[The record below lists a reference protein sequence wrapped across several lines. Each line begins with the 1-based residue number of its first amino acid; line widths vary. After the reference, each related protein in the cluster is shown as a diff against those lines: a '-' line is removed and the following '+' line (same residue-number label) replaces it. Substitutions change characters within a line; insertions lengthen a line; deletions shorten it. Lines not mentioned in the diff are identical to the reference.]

1 MFSDYEE
8 FESPAEVLVQREKEL
23 GFKAQ
28 AENIYNSLLPYSQ
41 SLDCESSKWLANL
54 KSHLG
59 EIVGSR
65 DVYYGFAK
73 WMQSL
78 NKYIKLYG
86 LKFSKSDHITFI
98 KVFYEF
104 VTTCR
109 VDYAI
114 LANAVNLLSSLL
126 YRRYLIES
134 SELTLNWRPLYDLFN
149 YHFCSS
155 SAKHDMF
162 QVPPP
167 LRNGIRVLIRYAQ
180 PYFPPG
186 ATVEI
191 LQTLK
196 PLMCPLD
203 VTSEKAIDMFQ
214 MFLPTFNV
222 RDRKESTYQLWFDD
236 FLAYLKIFNSPH
248 VQGYIFMLYSR
259 LAEDNIGSIDWNPIL
274 PLLFFQ
280 NSKDFCPTCGY
291 KNVHVGIQS
300 YPYSANQ
307 MQISS
312 RWIVATM
319 GGKESQTQ
327 AYLNKM
333 FKSLESYFH
342 PTNVGPYSTKLMEFL
357 ARLCLNFVRRLRQER
372 SSQKYWGN
380 TIPEGSKLT
389 EDDVTKF
396 VESLKP
402 IILLSLYSRAGI
414 HEKGQVLPILATLR
428 PQLIIPDLVERMNTS
443 LEALTEPH
451 KLTASIAAIASVA
464 RPLVSSGA
472 KYSEGPTCVIPLL
485 ISSLPG
491 LDPNDFHKSIT
502 TLQLISNFCMLI
514 PIVDCSDRP
523 SSNDLSTEESIL
535 RNQTA
540 SFEEFVIQFL
550 DRCFAFIDNS
560 SFEYTREFVNTSVDH
575 QSFQEEGLIYTWVG
589 TAFQSIM
596 FQASSDIFEIALKK
610 LEKYIKGKILEHKV
624 AGKLAAGLCYA
635 VTRANPKKGL
645 PVFLTDAIKNIKS
658 IISSHDGIL
667 QQENT
672 NTEIMFNLRIIF
684 EVIYLNGYELLS
696 YVNELEEILDLTLH
710 MKNVDAHSF
719 ACMVLKRLL
728 SSLSLVYPLEYRLI
742 PHEYDDTNKL
752 YLNEWGIS
760 GDIHDLKLH
769 VHDPTDEE
777 MECVQRLVNKF
788 IGKELCALEEFA
800 SGARPMPRTEVK
812 NRLNIIKEAIVGA
825 AYVLPTWTHEE
836 HIKLVPSLTIPA
848 VIQDNIIV
856 HSRKLEV
863 NLNGENVRW
872 KVIQVLDKLQSR
884 LIMDEDDTKSLNLII
899 RIYYYVQDD
908 FGIRKDQYN
917 AQYSAIS
924 SETTRLENKLLGKKA
939 NIRSILIEQVM
950 LQHFCRISESMHLRF
965 TETHLKV
972 MNNLLKLSTSKY
984 HNVRI
989 IAQDVLIKTMNQVL
1003 YSYTKLIPSLVQILK
1018 DSKVTDEQLKGALFL
1033 IKGSTNRS
1041 LISKHNW
1048 EVQEKLWQA
1057 IIDSPVSSKNS
1068 IISLMENGLV
1078 PVVRNCVSFMI
1089 TSEIP
1094 DSFIQFTNSQFKENG
1109 TFHSGLECIS
1119 DSDVK
1124 SYIESLNKKNDQ
1136 NAIHYNNL
1144 VNSLTDTIE
1153 LGNIHW
1159 RRYNFAYT
1167 MIIRLIRCDI
1177 ELPVRTISIF
1187 VKNLLSEN
1195 LQIRSA
1201 SNYAVTRVLRQL
1213 KRKHPKINVSVPD
1226 LPLDTI
1232 AGDRTDNE
1240 WLCYDPSNLPDS
1252 EEQWDRPKYVHKTHY
1267 GYNIWPKD
1275 MTVYAPYAQ
1284 QPKLDRSRDELT
1296 EREKIFFDFFMD
1308 QGNIDKF
1315 IHFNTI
1321 EYNKDHDKFNCEKF
1335 AFFKGIF
1342 RNFGDSFLHL
1352 FRPHLER
1359 LVNDNRDSYQ
1369 RCACEIIAGIIRGA
1383 KHWNYTKTKNMYS
1396 WLIPLIRIGLEKVS
1410 PDSTFDWGTCFAT
1423 SSESRDPNKIYWVLK
1438 VLMEEPIRSQGSF
1451 IDSSRLYVL
1460 QGFLSQQEWRVGHLL
1475 HELNNFLKP
1484 FLTHPFKN
1492 VRDRLGS
1499 VLMSIY
1505 LIDVSD
1511 TVISYHRGPLL
1522 KDFFREVLPQLQ
1534 IVIEES
1540 ETNNT
1545 SNVTLA
1551 SDSIESSELQKG
1563 MRLLQTVSKFV
1574 TCIITR
1580 GLSEIR
1586 IDYFNLLPMLC
1597 VHQANSFELSLAQD
1611 CTDSLA
1617 ALSQSILPS
1626 NIVPEWIQAM
1636 EKTSTL
1642 SSWKARLALL
1652 EFLQVSVFCNFPLL
1666 TSREEWTIKI
1676 CNMIVLCL
1684 KDKSIEVR
1692 EKGSFVLS
1700 GLIHSDFITENKS
1713 KELLKSFFK
1722 RAKSRTNE
1730 DDSIIKR
1737 HSGVLGLCAFVSAY
1751 PYDVPECVPDIL
1763 VVLSDHLHDSQPI
1776 PDVIR
1781 RTMQDFK
1788 RTHQSNWEECK
1799 LKFTEDQFSV
1809 FSDISVSPSYYA

>member
-1 MFSDYEE
+1 MIKLVNNAHCICNISVTDDKSERDSDFFILEEVKE

-65 DVYYGFAK
+65 DVYY
-73 WMQSL
+73 
-78 NKYIKLYG
+78 
-86 LKFSKSDHITFI
+86 
-98 KVFYEF
+98 VFYEF

-214 MFLPTFNV
+214 IFLILHTFKGTSLCSIL
-222 RDRKESTYQLWFDD
+222 DL
-236 FLAYLKIFNSPH
+236 LKIISE
-248 VQGYIFMLYSR
+248 VL
-259 LAEDNIGSIDWNPIL
+259 IGNPIL
-274 PLLFFQ
+274 PLLF
-280 NSKDFCPTCGY
+280 SKIQRIFALPVGY

-372 SSQKYWGN
+372 SSQKYWG
-380 TIPEGSKLT
+380 
-389 EDDVTKF
+389 
-396 VESLKP
+396 
-402 IILLSLYSRAGI
+402 AGI

-472 KYSEGPTCVIPLL
+472 K
-485 ISSLPG
+485 
-491 LDPNDFHKSIT
+491 
-502 TLQLISNFCMLI
+502 
-514 PIVDCSDRP
+514 P
-523 SSNDLSTEESIL
+523 S
-535 RNQTA
+535 
-540 SFEEFVIQFL
+540 
-550 DRCFAFIDNS
+550 
-560 SFEYTREFVNTSVDH
+560 
-575 QSFQEEGLIYTWVG
+575 SFQEEGLIYTWVG

-696 YVNELEEILDLTLH
+696 YVNE
-710 MKNVDAHSF
+710 
-719 ACMVLKRLL
+719 LL

-1159 RRYNFAYT
+1159 R
-1167 MIIRLIRCDI
+1167 
-1177 ELPVRTISIF
+1177 S
-1187 VKNLLSEN
+1187 KNH
-1195 LQIRSA
+1195 I
-1201 SNYAVTRVLRQL
+1201 
-1213 KRKHPKINVSVPD
+1213 HFH

-1267 GYNIWPKD
+1267 GYNIWAKD

-1284 QPKLDRSRDELT
+1284 QPKLDRSRDE
-1296 EREKIFFDFFMD
+1296 
-1308 QGNIDKF
+1308 
-1315 IHFNTI
+1315 
-1321 EYNKDHDKFNCEKF
+1321 
-1335 AFFKGIF
+1335 
-1342 RNFGDSFLHL
+1342 
-1352 FRPHLER
+1352 PHLER

-1460 QGFLSQQEWRVGHLL
+1460 QGFLSQQEWR
-1475 HELNNFLKP
+1475 
-1484 FLTHPFKN
+1484 
-1492 VRDRLGS
+1492 
-1499 VLMSIY
+1499 I
-1505 LIDVSD
+1505 
-1511 TVISYHRGPLL
+1511 
-1522 KDFFREVLPQLQ
+1522 EVLPQLQ

-1636 EKTSTL
+1636 EEKTSTL